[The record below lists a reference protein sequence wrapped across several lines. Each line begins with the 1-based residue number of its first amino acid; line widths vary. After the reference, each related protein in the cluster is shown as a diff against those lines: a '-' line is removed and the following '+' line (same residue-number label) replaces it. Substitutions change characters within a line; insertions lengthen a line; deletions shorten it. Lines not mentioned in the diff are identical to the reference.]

1 MHWYNL
7 LLIFKHIK
15 MEQNKEKTLPKG
27 HYDSFV
33 AQLSKD
39 IQRAQEEISKKEGF
53 EKVHQSVNPISQNYI
68 G

>member
-1 MHWYNL
+1 
-7 LLIFKHIK
+7 

-27 HYDSFV
+27 HYGHYDSFA

-53 EKVHQSVNPISQNYI
+53 EKVHQSVNPISQNYV

>member
-1 MHWYNL
+1 
-7 LLIFKHIK
+7 
-15 MEQNKEKTLPKG
+15 MEQNKEKNITKKG

-53 EKVHQSVNPISQNYI
+53 EKVHQSVNPISQNYV

>member
-1 MHWYNL
+1 
-7 LLIFKHIK
+7 
-15 MEQNKEKTLPKG
+15 MEQNKEKTLPKRQ

-39 IQRAQEEISKKEGF
+39 IQRVQEEISKKEGF
-53 EKVHQSVNPISQNYI
+53 EKVHQSVNPISQNYV

>member
-1 MHWYNL
+1 
-7 LLIFKHIK
+7 

-27 HYDSFV
+27 HYDSFFA

-39 IQRAQEEISKKEGF
+39 IQRAQEEISKKGGF
-53 EKVHQSVNPISQNYI
+53 EKVHQSVNPISQNYV

>member
-1 MHWYNL
+1 
-7 LLIFKHIK
+7 

-33 AQLSKD
+33 AQLS
-39 IQRAQEEISKKEGF
+39 ISKELKRKSLKKEGF
-53 EKVHQSVNPISQNYI
+53 EKVHQPVNPISQNYV

>member
-1 MHWYNL
+1 
-7 LLIFKHIK
+7 

-27 HYDSFV
+27 HYDYSFV

-53 EKVHQSVNPISQNYI
+53 EKVHQSVNPISQNYV

>member
-1 MHWYNL
+1 
-7 LLIFKHIK
+7 

-27 HYDSFV
+27 HYDFA

-39 IQRAQEEISKKEGF
+39 IQRAQEEIAKKEGF
-53 EKVHQSVNPISQNYI
+53 EKAHQSVNPISQNYV

>member
-1 MHWYNL
+1 
-7 LLIFKHIK
+7 
-15 MEQNKEKTLPKG
+15 MEQNKEKTLPR
-27 HYDSFV
+27 HYDSFA

-53 EKVHQSVNPISQNYI
+53 EKVHQSVNPISQNYV

>member
-1 MHWYNL
+1 
-7 LLIFKHIK
+7 
-15 MEQNKEKTLPKG
+15 MEQNKEKTLPKE
-27 HYDSFV
+27 HFV

-53 EKVHQSVNPISQNYI
+53 EKVHQSVNPISQNYV

>member
-1 MHWYNL
+1 
-7 LLIFKHIK
+7 

-27 HYDSFV
+27 HYYDSFV

-53 EKVHQSVNPISQNYI
+53 EKVHQSVNPISQNYV

>member
-1 MHWYNL
+1 
-7 LLIFKHIK
+7 

-27 HYDSFV
+27 HYDSF

-39 IQRAQEEISKKEGF
+39 IQKAQEEISKKEGF
-53 EKVHQSVNPISQNYI
+53 EKVHQSVNPISQNYV

>member
-1 MHWYNL
+1 
-7 LLIFKHIK
+7 
-15 MEQNKEKTLPKG
+15 MEQNKEKTLP
-27 HYDSFV
+27 HYDSFA

>member
-1 MHWYNL
+1 
-7 LLIFKHIK
+7 

-39 IQRAQEEISKKEGF
+39 IQRAQEISKKEGF
-53 EKVHQSVNPISQNYI
+53 EKVHQSVNPISQNYV

>member
-1 MHWYNL
+1 
-7 LLIFKHIK
+7 
-15 MEQNKEKTLPKG
+15 MEQNKEKTLPRG
-27 HYDSFV
+27 HYDSFA

-53 EKVHQSVNPISQNYI
+53 EKVHQSVNPISQNYV

>member
-1 MHWYNL
+1 
-7 LLIFKHIK
+7 

-27 HYDSFV
+27 QHYDSFA

-39 IQRAQEEISKKEGF
+39 IQRAQEEIAKKEGF

>member
-15 MEQNKEKTLPKG
+15 MGQNKEKTLPKG
-27 HYDSFV
+27 HYESFA

-53 EKVHQSVNPISQNYI
+53 EKVHQSVNPISQNYV

>member
-1 MHWYNL
+1 
-7 LLIFKHIK
+7 

-27 HYDSFV
+27 HYDSSFA
-33 AQLSKD
+33 AQLSRD

-53 EKVHQSVNPISQNYI
+53 EKVHRSVNPISQNYV

>member
-1 MHWYNL
+1 
-7 LLIFKHIK
+7 
-15 MEQNKEKTLPKG
+15 MEQNKEKEKTLPKG

-33 AQLSKD
+33 AQLSKN
-39 IQRAQEEISKKEGF
+39 IQKAQEEISKKEGF

>member
-1 MHWYNL
+1 
-7 LLIFKHIK
+7 

-27 HYDSFV
+27 HYDYDSFA

-53 EKVHQSVNPISQNYI
+53 EKVHQSVNPISQNYV

>member
-1 MHWYNL
+1 
-7 LLIFKHIK
+7 

-39 IQRAQEEISKKEGF
+39 IQPQEEISKKEGF
-53 EKVHQSVNPISQNYI
+53 EKVHQSVNPISQNYV

>member
-1 MHWYNL
+1 
-7 LLIFKHIK
+7 

-27 HYDSFV
+27 HYDSFA
-33 AQLSKD
+33 AQLSRDIQISRD

-53 EKVHQSVNPISQNYI
+53 EKVHQSVNPISQNYV

>member
-1 MHWYNL
+1 
-7 LLIFKHIK
+7 

-39 IQRAQEEISKKEGF
+39 IQRAQEEISKKEGI
-53 EKVHQSVNPISQNYI
+53 NL
-68 G
+68 